1 MFEHDKFFYFIQ
13 IVPTSGTFSFR
24 NYTDNEGNT
33 YSAFATLGQSFNDHK
48 PFWVTFSARE
58 RTYRATKDREI
69 LVSKNGDTP
78 KKMKLKDYLLN
89 SPFTA
94 DSTNL
99 RGEPKI
105 KLFDE
110 VKDARTGVD
119 RRTRRIEAGNIALNL
134 SPEQLAQMA
143 QLIGVFSD
151 DPMVQKNRVLEFAD
165 QDPEYFMELHGSG
178 DREVRS
184 LIKKGIAAGILKKK
198 GKMVMWG
205 KEMIGPDE
213 DEATANLMK
222 TPALAEAIR
231 KDVTKLK

>member
-13 IVPTSGTFSFR
+13 IVPSSGTFSFR
-24 NYTDNEGNT
+24 NYTDNDGNT
-33 YSAFATLGQSFNDHK
+33 YSAFSTLGQTFNDHK

-58 RTYRATKDREI
+58 RTYRAPKEREV

-89 SPFTA
+89 TPFTA
-94 DSTNL
+94 ESPNL

-110 VKDARTGVD
+110 IRDAKTGVD

-134 SPEQLAQMA
+134 NPEQLAQMA

-165 QDPEYFMELHGSG
+165 QDPEYFLELHGSG
-178 DREVRS
+178 DRATRS
-184 LIKKGIAAGILKKK
+184 LIKKGLSAGVLKKK
-198 GKMVMWG
+198 GKMIMWD
-205 KEMIGPDE
+205 KEMVGPDE
-213 DEATANLMK
+213 DEAVANLQK
-222 TPALAEAIR
+222 TPALAEAI
-231 KDVTKLK
+231 KKAVDKLK